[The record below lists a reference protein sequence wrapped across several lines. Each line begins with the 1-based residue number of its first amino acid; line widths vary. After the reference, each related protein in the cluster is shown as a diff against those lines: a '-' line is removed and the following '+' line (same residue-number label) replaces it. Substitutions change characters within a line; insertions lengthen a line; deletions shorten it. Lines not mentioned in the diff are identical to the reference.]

1 MSLMLNVIND
11 LHAQCGG
18 YHRHHIHIE
27 GEYVDAVTEKVQH
40 EFAGLND

>member
-1 MSLMLNVIND
+1 MLEAGNRAN
-11 LHAQCGG
+11 HAALDQ
-18 YHRHHIHIE
+18 HTAIEIIE